1 MSAWRVAELG
11 GCIFSSSGVSA
22 GLLNFF
28 FLGLKSSVSFVFFR
42 GVVDYLTYILTKF
55 ILVEGEVHKSRK
67 DKTSRGNPKA

>member
-1 MSAWRVAELG
+1 MG

-28 FLGLKSSVSFVFFR
+28 FFGIKVFCVSFVFFR

-67 DKTSRGNPKA
+67 DKTSRGNSKA

>member
-1 MSAWRVAELG
+1 MG